1 MDLIVGLA
9 TYNAR
14 ERSAWRIALM
24 HAGATVWPCDLP
36 TLERQVA
43 LDAWVV
49 VLDRLSTPALYAAW
63 LGRLSTRA
71 LLISPK
77 PTDAWHVSTLAPYP
91 VIVSDPATAEAAL
104 RTQLQLLLDMTAG
117 QIWFHPQAQA
127 PCISG

>member
-14 ERSAWRIALM
+14 ERPAWRIALM

-36 TLERQVA
+36 TLEPQVS

-49 VLDRLSTPALYAAW
+49 VLDRLSTPVLCAAW
-63 LGRLSTRA
+63 LSQLSART

-77 PTDAWHVSTLAPYP
+77 PTDAWHISTLVPYP
-91 VIVSDPATAEAAL
+91 VIVSDPTTAEAAL
-104 RTQLQLLLDMTAG
+104 RTHLQLLLDMTAG
-117 QIWFHPQAQA
+117 QVWFHPQALA
-127 PCISG
+127 PCLSV

>member
-1 MDLIVGLA
+1 MDLIIGLA

-36 TLERQVA
+36 ALKLQVSV
-43 LDAWVV
+43 DAWVV
-49 VLDRLSTPALYAAW
+49 VLDRLGTPALCAAW
-63 LGRLSTRA
+63 LGQLSAPA

-77 PTDAWHVSTLAPYP
+77 PTDAWHVRTLVPYP
-91 VIVSDPATAEAAL
+91 VIVSDPATAATAL

-117 QIWFHPQAQA
+117 QVWFEGQAQA
-127 PCISG
+127 PCLCS

>member
-14 ERSAWRIALM
+14 ERVAWRVALM

-36 TLERQVA
+36 TLERPVS

-49 VLDRLSTPALYAAW
+49 VLDRLSTPVLCAAW
-63 LGRLSTRA
+63 LSRLSART

-77 PTDAWHVSTLAPYP
+77 PRDAWHISTLVPYP
-91 VIVSDPATAEAAL
+91 VIVSDPTTAEAAL

-117 QIWFHPQAQA
+117 QVWFEGQAQG
-127 PCISG
+127 PCISD

>member
-9 TYNAR
+9 MYNAR
-14 ERSAWRIALM
+14 ERVAWRMALM

-36 TLERQVA
+36 ALEPQVS

-49 VLDRLSTPALYAAW
+49 VLDRLSTPVLCAAW
-63 LGRLSTRA
+63 LGRLSART

-77 PTDAWHVSTLAPYP
+77 PADTWHISTLVPHP
-91 VIVSDPATAEAAL
+91 VIVSDPTTAEAAL

-117 QIWFHPQAQA
+117 KVWFHPQAQA
-127 PCISG
+127 PCLAG